1 MKSDS
6 PLNQIMGVDDAAK
19 LWNLSAGY
27 IKNLCASGKLEAV
40 KIGKTWIIDKN
51 QLNPSTLD

>member
-6 PLNQIMGVDDAAK
+6 PLSQIMGVDEAAK
-19 LWNLSAGY
+19 LWDLSAGY
-27 IKNLCASGKLEAV
+27 VKNLCASGKLEAV
-40 KIGKTWIIDKN
+40 KIGKTWIIDKG